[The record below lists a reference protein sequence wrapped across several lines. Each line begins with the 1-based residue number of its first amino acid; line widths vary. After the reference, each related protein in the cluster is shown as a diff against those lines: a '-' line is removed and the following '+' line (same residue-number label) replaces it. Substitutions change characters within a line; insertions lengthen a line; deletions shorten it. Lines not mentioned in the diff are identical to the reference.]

1 MRDESERNTDKDMA
15 RDNKMESEEEEED
28 VFTQSSMSGNQKP
41 SASIGCHGNPL
52 LQGTV
57 EGQR

>member
-1 MRDESERNTDKDMA
+1 MV

-28 VFTQSSMSGNQKP
+28 VFIRSSMSGNQQP

-52 LQGTV
+52 LRGTV
-57 EGQR
+57 EGQRREG